1 MPAGNATSTAFAV
14 WEVNAADDTSMS
26 PGKIILFIK
35 CILVPLNV
43 KLLEFTVV
51 VIFAGK
57 VALANLKLSMLIF
70 MSTAASEAQTMLYPD
85 LASSKS
91 VSTLPVPSWIN
102 SLIGHVLV
110 IQPAVFK
117 PSEGAMLVISQ
128 T

>member
-1 MPAGNATSTAFAV
+1 
-14 WEVNAADDTSMS
+14 MS

-91 VSTLPVPSWIN
+91 VSTLPVPS
-102 SLIGHVLV
+102 
-110 IQPAVFK
+110 
-117 PSEGAMLVISQ
+117 
-128 T
+128 

>member
-1 MPAGNATSTAFAV
+1 
-14 WEVNAADDTSMS
+14 MS

-51 VIFAGK
+51 VIFVGK
-57 VALANLKLSMLIF
+57 VPLEANLKLSMLIF

-91 VSTLPVPSWIN
+91 VSTLPVPS
-102 SLIGHVLV
+102 
-110 IQPAVFK
+110 
-117 PSEGAMLVISQ
+117 
-128 T
+128 

>member
-1 MPAGNATSTAFAV
+1 
-14 WEVNAADDTSMS
+14 MS

-70 MSTAASEAQTMLYPD
+70 MSTAASEAQTMPYPD

-91 VSTLPVPSWIN
+91 VSTLPVPS
-102 SLIGHVLV
+102 
-110 IQPAVFK
+110 
-117 PSEGAMLVISQ
+117 
-128 T
+128 